1 MGSTGPAWLVVGLGN
16 PGPRYDGTRHNAGF
30 LVVDRVAERW
40 RAEPWRDAC
49 RSRVARARG
58 GDHPVLLAQPQTF
71 MNRSGAA
78 LRVLVE
84 RTGLPPGRVLVIHDD
99 LDLPFGRL
107 RIRVGGG
114 AGGHNGIRSILEE
127 LGTGDFVRLKLGI
140 DRPTGKGD
148 GADYV
153 LSPFSPDEQAV
164 LDPLLGRAADAV
176 ESIIVEGPS
185 RAMNRFH
192 T

>member
-1 MGSTGPAWLVVGLGN
+1 MGLG
-16 PGPRYDGTRHNAGF
+16 
-30 LVVDRVAERW
+30 
-40 RAEPWRDAC
+40 
-49 RSRVARARG
+49 
-58 GDHPVLLAQPQTF
+58 
-71 MNRSGAA
+71 
-78 LRVLVE
+78 
-84 RTGLPPGRVLVIHDD
+84 
-99 LDLPFGRL
+99 
-107 RIRVGGG
+107 GGG
-114 AGGHNGIRSILEE
+114 GGGGHNGIRSILEE

-140 DRPTGKGD
+140 DRPAGKGD